1 MAARYKR
8 KGRAQSVRPR
18 GISIGSNRELRFVGL
33 AVFGFALLRLVVG
46 MRRAL
51 VPGVAARRARMLLR
65 RGMVH
70 VRVATRLAL
79 RHGPRFSCL
88 SRVVRGR
95 RVRPRPSFPLPG
107 ILLSTVRA
115 AVPVATT

>member
-18 GISIGSNRELRFVGL
+18 GISIGSNRELRFFGL

-70 VRVATRLAL
+70 VRVATLLAL
-79 RHGPRFSCL
+79 RPGHAFSCRPPL
-88 SRVVRGR
+88 VR
-95 RVRPRPSFPLPG
+95 RPRARPP
-107 ILLSTVRA
+107 
-115 AVPVATT
+115 PVATLPR